1 MNSEE
6 PRLPDLIENFHMPL
20 WGKLLIG
27 LPAIGFP
34 VVILLFILRTEVT
47 HDETRCPYVVLTTE
61 RFNAEIEIV
70 EERRS
75 CVDGVEDR
83 RYSARRADST
93 HVLGNRRLPPA
104 AFEKPKYQWTADVR
118 DGQVFLKVQTN
129 GHPPAEFREGTDKER
144 SY

>member
-1 MNSEE
+1 MSDDLQ
-6 PRLPDLIENFHMPL
+6 LPEAIENFRMPL
-20 WGKLLIG
+20 WGKLLMA

-34 VVILLFILRTEVT
+34 VVILLFILRNDYA
-47 HDETRCPYVVLTTE
+47 HDESRCPYATLTTQ

-83 RYSARRADST
+83 RYSVRRKDST
-93 HVLGNRRLPPA
+93 RVLGTRRLPPS
-104 AFEKPKYQWTADVR
+104 AFDTPDYQWTPDLR
-118 DGQVFLKVQTN
+118 EGQMHLKVNTK
-129 GHPPAEFREGTDKER
+129 GHPAAEFREGTDKER